1 MIYATWTVHFPEG
14 STPELVIRSRG
25 GQASG
30 GLMLDAFTV
39 LGYVW
44 GVASLTDLDEW
55 NFTQKTSAEALA
67 LAQAVN
73 PDCYLADDGTIT
85 SPVEELE

>member
-1 MIYATWTVHFPEG
+1 
-14 STPELVIRSRG
+14 
-25 GQASG
+25 
-30 GLMLDAFTV
+30 V

-85 SPVEELE
+85 APVEELE

>member
-14 STPELVIRSRG
+14 STPEPTIRDRG

-30 GLMLDAFTV
+30 GLMLDTFTV

-44 GVASLTDLDEW
+44 GEVDLTGLGEW
-55 NFTQKTSAEALA
+55 EFAVKSSAEALA

-73 PDCYLADDGTIT
+73 PDCYLAGDGTIAA
-85 SPVEELE
+85 PIEEI